1 MTERV
6 AKMLTGQGHT
16 PTLNSG
22 AYANGNRQTHLL
34 QHLPPAESEKI
45 MKKRT
50 NETIGKYY
58 SVIVDSVIFT
68 AKLTPCEMCKE
79 YNTIAIK
86 NSIGYTIYT
95 SIKRDYLSIYEIISE
110 WVVKA
115 FNAVKGLIIIE
126 A

>member
-1 MTERV
+1 MPCGR
-6 AKMLTGQGHT
+6 LI
-16 PTLNSG
+16 
-22 AYANGNRQTHLL
+22 
-34 QHLPPAESEKI
+34 PAESEEI

-50 NETIGKYY
+50 NKTIGKYY

-79 YNTIAIK
+79 YNTIVIK
-86 NSIGYTIYT
+86 NSIGYTVYT

-110 WVVKA
+110 WAVKA
-115 FNAVKGLIIIE
+115 FNAVKGLTIIE